1 GNGSMRPFLLVG
13 IENTERRRDMTGPS
27 NDPQDRKI
35 APRIGGS
42 AAYRAF
48 LREELM
54 PQVRQRYPTT
64 DERALIGESL
74 AGLFVVETLLQE
86 PTLFNSYIA
95 LDP

>member
-1 GNGSMRPFLLVG
+1 
-13 IENTERRRDMTGPS
+13 MTGPS

-54 PQVRQRYPTT
+54 PQVRQLPDHR
-64 DERALIGESL
+64 RAR
-74 AGLFVVETLLQE
+74 A
-86 PTLFNSYIA
+86 
-95 LDP
+95 DR